1 MGKVRPAGQIRP
13 VKALNTARGVVFST
27 QFPYI
32 LCYYDLVCL
41 KVWPKGPKIF
51 QIIQKIAHPWLSA
64 KKIVRTN
71 SNRQVD
77 LNLTGEKELFEAEVR
92 GHVKEA

>member
-1 MGKVRPAGQIRP
+1 MLLWFGLSKSVAQRAQ
-13 VKALNTARGVVFST
+13 N
-27 QFPYI
+27 
-32 LCYYDLVCL
+32 
-41 KVWPKGPKIF
+41 F

-64 KKIVRTN
+64 KKIVGTN